1 MSKSFRPYAKEHQD
15 VCGPGDAR
23 PTAMKIVRDN
33 DLIGKWSGR
42 TCLVTGGTSGI
53 GPETAR
59 ALHATG
65 ADVFI
70 TARDLAKAKEVV
82 EDIKSKSDGKGKL
95 EIIEMEMRSLKSVK
109 AAAQDFLARSNR
121 LHVLVN
127 NAGE

>member
-1 MSKSFRPYAKEHQD
+1 MSKSFRPYAKEHQN
-15 VCGPGDAR
+15 VSGPGDAR
-23 PTAMKIVRDN
+23 PTAMQIIKDN
-33 DLIGKWSGR
+33 NLIGKWSGR

-82 EDIKSKSDGKGKL
+82 EEIRSKSDGNGKL

-109 AAAQDFLARSNR
+109 AAAQEFLARSKQ